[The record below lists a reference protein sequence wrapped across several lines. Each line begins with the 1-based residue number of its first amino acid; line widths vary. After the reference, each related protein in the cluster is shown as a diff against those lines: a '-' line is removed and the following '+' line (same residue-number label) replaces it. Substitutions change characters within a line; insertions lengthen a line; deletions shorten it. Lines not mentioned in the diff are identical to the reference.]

1 MKFTDTRT
9 GTENGLS
16 FCEVIVKGIA
26 PSGGLFVPTTIPQ
39 IDLDE
44 IRTLAQLPY
53 WQQAAAVY
61 RMFALDIDD
70 YVIDEVMQDA
80 YGSQWASAESDTV
93 APITTLKDDVHVLEL
108 THGPTSAFKD
118 MALQCMPRL
127 LSVALDKLK
136 NRGTLNDDLLILVAT
151 SGDTGKAALDGFAD
165 RPGTSIIV
173 FYPEDGVSDLQKKQM
188 TTQAGDNVAVFAV
201 RGNFDDCQN
210 AVKSAFA
217 DDQFSDWL
225 VENNG
230 LRLSSANSINWGRLM
245 PQIVYYLSACGRLM
259 ADGLLKD
266 GQLLDIAVPTGNF
279 GNILG
284 AWYAK
289 QMGAPI
295 GRLICASNSNDVL
308 CDFINEGVY
317 DISDRPFFVTP
328 SPSMDILVS
337 SNLERLLYHLAGAEK
352 TVQWMNE
359 LKTEGCFTVDEQTL
373 DALQEG
379 FVGGWIGDDESLRRI
394 ERCWRKYQY
403 LLDPHTAVGLDIA
416 LQERGDNPVLVVATA
431 HWAKFA
437 PSVLRALLKVGFDED
452 LPEPYAHHSDFE
464 TLDDVASIAQ
474 NCAPIPQAIEELR
487 TMPARFNQV
496 IDSTPDAIKTA
507 VQDWLGGV

>member
-9 GTENGLS
+9 GAENGLS
-16 FCEVIVKGIA
+16 FSEVIVKGIA
-26 PSGGLFVPTTIPQ
+26 PSGGLFVPTSLPEIN
-39 IDLDE
+39 LDE
-44 IRTLAQLPY
+44 IRALAHMPY
-53 WQQAAAVY
+53 WQQAAFVY
-61 RMFALDIDD
+61 RLFDLDIDGQI
-70 YVIDEVMQDA
+70 IDQVMQDA
-80 YGSQWASAESDTV
+80 YGSQWASAKADVV
-93 APITTLKDDVHVLEL
+93 APLTTLKDDVHVLEL

-127 LSVALDKLK
+127 LSVALDDLK
-136 NRGTLNDDLLILVAT
+136 SRGALSDDLLVLVAT

-165 RPGTSIIV
+165 RAGTSIIV

-188 TTQAGDNVAVFAV
+188 TTQAGDNVAVFALS
-201 RGNFDDCQN
+201 GNFDDCQN
-210 AVKSAFA
+210 AVKSAFV
-217 DDQFSDWL
+217 DDEFSDWL
-225 VENNG
+225 AENNG

-259 ADGLLKD
+259 TGGQLKD

-328 SPSMDILVS
+328 SPSMDILIS

-352 TVQWMNE
+352 TVKWMNE
-359 LKTEGCFTVDEQTL
+359 LKTEGSFTVDDQTL

-394 ERCWRKYQY
+394 ERCWRKYRY
-403 LLDPHTAVGLDIA
+403 LIDPHTAVGLDIA
-416 LQERGDNPVLVVATA
+416 LQERGENPVLVVATA

-452 LPEPYAHHSDFE
+452 LLEPYARHNDFE
-464 TLDDVASIAQ
+464 TLNDVTAIAQ
-474 NCAPIPQAIEELR
+474 GCAPVPQSIEGLR
-487 TMPARFNQV
+487 TTPARFKQV
-496 IDSTPDAIKTA
+496 IDPTPDAIKGA
-507 VQDWLGGV
+507 VQDWLGGA